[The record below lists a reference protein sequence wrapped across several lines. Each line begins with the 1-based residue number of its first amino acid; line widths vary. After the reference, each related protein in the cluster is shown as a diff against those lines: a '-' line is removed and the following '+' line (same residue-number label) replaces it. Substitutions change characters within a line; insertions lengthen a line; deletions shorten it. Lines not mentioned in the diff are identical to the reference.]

1 MEITVQELA
10 ALDPKGY
17 VLLDM
22 RGSEAREYGSI
33 PDSVGVSPE
42 ELSRYNGDRGKKVII
57 YCARGQVSL
66 DAAIALRERSYDAY
80 SLSGGYLACRGKHSQ
95 ALPQQNL
102 VLLHPGHTGV

>member
-33 PDSVGVSPE
+33 PGSVGVSPE

-66 DAAIALRERSYDAY
+66 DAAIALRAWKSACACSPSYPWTRY
-80 SLSGGYLACRGKHSQ
+80 
-95 ALPQQNL
+95 ALFAPRAA
-102 VLLHPGHTGV
+102 PR

>member
-33 PDSVGVSPE
+33 PGSVGVSTA
-42 ELSRYNGDRGKKVII
+42 ELSRDNGARGKKVII
-57 YCARGQVSL
+57 
-66 DAAIALRERSYDAY
+66 
-80 SLSGGYLACRGKHSQ
+80 
-95 ALPQQNL
+95 
-102 VLLHPGHTGV
+102 

>member
-33 PDSVGVSPE
+33 PGSVGVPP
-42 ELSRYNGDRGKKVII
+42 DR
-57 YCARGQVSL
+57 S
-66 DAAIALRERSYDAY
+66 ALTR
-80 SLSGGYLACRGKHSQ
+80 
-95 ALPQQNL
+95 P
-102 VLLHPGHTGV
+102 